1 VEKIPV
7 IGRHVILMV
16 KEPRAGRVKTRL
28 GADIG
33 MIEAAW
39 WYRHQVACMIRRLDS
54 PKWTLWMAVTP
65 DTALRSPVWSSRIP
79 RVAQGSGD
87 LGERMLRL
95 LGGAPKG
102 PTVIVGTDI
111 PGLKAAHIA
120 RAFHLLGDND
130 AVFGPC
136 LDGGY
141 WLVGLKRNTSPSPT
155 MFRNVRWSTPYA
167 LADSVATLSG
177 RRVAMADTLA
187 DVDTA
192 ADLSA

>member
-1 VEKIPV
+1 MR
-7 IGRHVILMV
+7 GRHVILMV

-54 PKWTLWMAVTP
+54 PKWTLRIAVTP
-65 DTALRSPVWSSRIP
+65 DTALRSPVWSSRIS

-95 LGGAPKG
+95 LGGAPNG
-102 PTVIVGTDI
+102 STVIVGTDI
-111 PGLKAAHIA
+111 PGLKAVHIA
-120 RAFHLLGDND
+120 RAFRLLGEND

-136 LDGGY
+136 PDGGY
-141 WLVGLKRNTSPSPT
+141 WLLGFKRTMQPSST

-167 LADSVATLSG
+167 LADSVATFTG
-177 RRVAMADTLA
+177 HRIAMADTLM
-187 DVDTA
+187 DVDTV
-192 ADLSA
+192 ADLPT